1 MVEHIFNPSL
11 GRQRQTDFYKLG
23 AGLVSIV
30 SRSIVA
36 KAT

>member
-1 MVEHIFNPSL
+1 MMEHIFNPSL
-11 GRQRQTDFYKLG
+11 GKQRQTDFYKLD
-23 AGLVSIV
+23 AGLVYIV